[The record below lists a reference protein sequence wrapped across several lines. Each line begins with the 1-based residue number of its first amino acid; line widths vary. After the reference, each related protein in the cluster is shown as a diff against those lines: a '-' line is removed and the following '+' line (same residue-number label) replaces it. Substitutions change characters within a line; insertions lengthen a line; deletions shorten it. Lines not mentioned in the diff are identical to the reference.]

1 MKRTTLILFALS
13 SVACASTPAAP
24 FDTLKHSNVVA
35 YRLQN
40 YEPPAAAAAQQG
52 MQIPGLPPEIQQWAQ
67 QAAPALQQL
76 LPPGLL
82 PGLIPGANAAPTMPQ
97 APQQAPRF
105 HNFRILDQV
114 AVVDTKLKEDLAEI
128 FGSEDSFQPQHSN
141 CLYAEMGLSFSGQ
154 PGAPPNDVLISFSC
168 NQVQAHNFVWPH
180 GNTGLTSDTVKEL
193 ADVVSRL
200 FPPHMA
206 QPQYQPV
213 SMVQL

>member
-1 MKRTTLILFALS
+1 MKRTTLILFALG
-13 SVACASTPAAP
+13 SVACASKPAAP
-24 FDTLKHSNVVA
+24 FDTLKHANVVA

-40 YEPPAAAAAQQG
+40 YEAPAAVSAQPG
-52 MQIPGLPPEIQQWAQ
+52 VQIPGLPPEIQQWAQ

-82 PGLIPGANAAPTMPQ
+82 PGLIPGAAAPLPQ

-114 AVVDTKLKEDLAEI
+114 AVVDTKLKEDLAEV
-128 FGSEDSFQPQHSN
+128 FGSDDSFQPQHSN
-141 CLYAEMGLSFSGQ
+141 CLYAEMGLSFSSST

-180 GNTGLTSDTVKEL
+180 GNTGLTSETVKEL

-200 FPPHMA
+200 FPPHQA

-213 SMVQL
+213 GMVQL